1 MVITINNKEKQI
13 TRSEIAKT
21 IADLQK
27 YLQDKVQ
34 ETDARIYSEK
44 HTASE
49 YYLSDMN
56 GYSRR
61 HQKKIP
67 FYYYCPVQRSYHCWL
82 QDRTL

>member
-49 YYLSDMN
+49 SYLSDMN
-56 GYSRR
+56 GYSRGISNTTNWAVSYL
-61 HQKKIP
+61 KK
-67 FYYYCPVQRSYHCWL
+67 RL
-82 QDRTL
+82 LGE

>member
-56 GYSRR
+56 GYSRGISNTTNWAVSYL
-61 HQKKIP
+61 KK
-67 FYYYCPVQRSYHCWL
+67 RL
-82 QDRTL
+82 LGE

>member
-1 MVITINNKEKQI
+1 MVITMNNKDNQI
-13 TRSEIAKT
+13 TRSEIEKT

-49 YYLSDMN
+49 SYLSDMN
-56 GYSRR
+56 GYSRGISNATNWTVAFLR
-61 HQKKIP
+61 K
-67 FYYYCPVQRSYHCWL
+67 SL
-82 QDRTL
+82 LGE